1 MNFTAKYLSQ
11 STTAIEKNGC
21 KTERVRQANPI
32 IKSNVRRP
40 SIRNSHV
47 DFSYTAQAY
56 YTITDTVQSYPVTT
70 WLCCSIITFLSWKYG
85 RDKMPDFVPID
96 ECPDPLELVKQ
107 LMIYILNRV
116 NYNFLEVLHHYFV
129 LISSHLSPVGTFII
143 SVLGGIFRVFNSS
156 SVFHQIL
163 KYGGFF
169 TFLTLAFLVLD
180 YYFELYCGQ
189 RPIKNVARFSP
200 NGGFSLPILGNLLQF
215 GKSSPLTYW
224 LWESEYQGKNQFAK
238 LEQNQTEN
246 DTTTPR
252 HFAKGA
258 DPCLK
263 TQGHAPKAASLFQ
276 VRLGSQRAIVVN
288 GYDTIKTLWQTN
300 WSSNCSRP
308 VMYTFHKVLSSGQ
321 GATIGTTPFSP
332 DWRNMRRIA
341 TKALNTPSVNSYV
354 PIIEKELTY
363 CLQELTCDVAK
374 LQNIAHIS
382 KLKSIF
388 GDVSDS
394 KDIHSQDFDFEKLR
408 CGLDERILDGDDGI
422 EIDIQKYFETYALKV
437 SLAVAYGTCPQQ
449 PAFLNEV
456 IYIEKQINRIR
467 SSLHTVED
475 YLPFTRH
482 PVVGRF
488 AKQIVGFIKS
498 FNLGVGI
505 MMKKTSVVLDHDSK
519 AHRKPKETDKP
530 LTSEMVLDIRARRGK
545 YMKHLMNELVSR
557 IAAGDETSCI
567 VGRIIKSKALNE
579 AQLQSTCLTM
589 VSAGLDTIPVNI
601 ISAIGHLSKPYGQQ
615 IQQKAFDEILEEYM
629 DPAILYGKS
638 EDLKQKERQ
647 KAWMKCIFG
656 DSFEET
662 DKNMFCKFS
671 EYSKTLDNFNSPDCS
686 STSSISICS
695 FSTNSTSA
703 QSSNSRK
710 GFKSGSK
717 TPYLT
722 AILWESMRHSSAQPI
737 NLARETIE
745 EIRFTA
751 ENGYPVEIPA
761 GTVLIMNTLAANF
774 DEKRFPNPFKFDPE
788 RYLRY
793 TEEELIINDAA
804 ESEQW
809 IDRHHEI
816 NRAPRIQKVIKRH
829 LYTADGIP
837 HLSFGAGA
845 RVCAGSKLAEQ
856 EMSLAL
862 ERMILCYEIL
872 PVDNPADSMETNIW
886 RRFETVDSMVIEP
899 EPFFVKLKPR
909 REAIRY
915 LNSLI
920 VETSRNQVDV

>member
-1 MNFTAKYLSQ
+1 MNFTAKYLCQ
-11 STTAIEKNGC
+11 STTTIEKNDRNA
-21 KTERVRQANPI
+21 ERVKQKSRI
-32 IKSNVRRP
+32 MKSNVQK
-40 SIRNSHV
+40 SSFRNGRV
-47 DFSYTAQAY
+47 NFSYTTQAY
-56 YTITDTVQSYPVTT
+56 YTISDTVQSYPLTT

-85 RDKMPDFVPID
+85 RDKIPDFVPID
-96 ECPDPLELVKQ
+96 ECPEPLELVKQ
-107 LMIYILNRV
+107 LIIYILNRV
-116 NYNFLEVLHHYFV
+116 SYNHLETLHYYFV
-129 LISSHLSPVGTFII
+129 LISSHLSPIGTFII
-143 SVLGGIFRVFNSS
+143 SVLGGILRVFNSS
-156 SVFHQIL
+156 SVFRQIL

-200 NGGFSLPILGNLLQF
+200 NGGYSLPILGNLFQF

-238 LEQNQTEN
+238 LKQNQTEN
-246 DTTTPR
+246 NTTTPT

-258 DPCLK
+258 DPCFK

-332 DWRNMRRIA
+332 DWKKMRKIA
-341 TKALNTPSVNSYV
+341 TKALNTPSVHSYV

-363 CLQELTCDVAK
+363 CLQELTRDVAK
-374 LQNIAHIS
+374 LQNIVHIS
-382 KLKSIF
+382 KLKSVF

-394 KDIHSQDFDFEKLR
+394 NEAHIQDFGFEKLH
-408 CGLDERILDGDDGI
+408 CGLDKRIRDEDDGI

-437 SLAVAYGTCPQQ
+437 SLAVAYGSCPQQ

-456 IYIEKQINRIR
+456 IYVEKQINRIR
-467 SSLHTVED
+467 SSLHSVED
-475 YLPFTRH
+475 YLPFTRY

-488 AKQIVGFIKS
+488 AKQMVELIKS

-505 MMKKTSVVLDHDSK
+505 MMKKTSVMLDQDSK
-519 AHRKPKETDKP
+519 AHRKPREKDNP
-530 LTSEMVLDIRARRGK
+530 LTSKMVLDIRARRGK
-545 YMKHLMNELVSR
+545 YMKHLMNDLVSR
-557 IAAGDETSCI
+557 MADGDETSCI
-567 VGRIIKSKALNE
+567 VGRILKSKALNE

-601 ISAIGHLSKPYGQQ
+601 ISAIGHLSKPYGRQMQQ
-615 IQQKAFDEILEEYM
+615 MAFDEILEDYM

-638 EDLKQKERQ
+638 EDLKEKERQ

-656 DSFEET
+656 ASFEGA
-662 DKNMFCKFS
+662 DRNMFCKLS
-671 EYSKTLDNFNSPDCS
+671 EYSKTLDNFSSPDFS
-686 STSSISICS
+686 STSLISVCS
-695 FSTNSTSA
+695 FSTTSTST

-751 ENGYPVEIPA
+751 ENGYPVVIPA

-793 TEEELIINDAA
+793 TEEEVIINDVA

-809 IDRHHEI
+809 IDRRHEI
-816 NRAPRIQKVIKRH
+816 NRAPRIQKVVKRH

-856 EMSLAL
+856 EMLLAL

-899 EPFFVKLKPR
+899 EPFYVKLKPR
-909 REAIRY
+909 REAIQY

-920 VETSRNQVDV
+920 VETARNQVDV